1 MLDLSTTSTV
11 SGATTD
17 ADMIKYATENPTKF
31 IFDKDGKYGYTWTI
45 KKNDHLWGNGSGY
58 LFPRKGQIYKS
69 IYDPCPD
76 GYRVAPKDLW
86 NMFTVDGGNKS
97 YTSSD
102 TDYNAQR
109 EANFN
114 VANPLTLSTQH
125 GYFFYYTAWRDGA
138 MDFYPASGYRD
149 RTSGAL
155 TYVGS
160 VGVSWSSSPAQGSTL
175 AGDLD
180 FSASYVYPQSND
192 NRAGGFPVRCVREL
206 D

>member
-1 MLDLSTTSTV
+1 M
-11 SGATTD
+11 
-17 ADMIKYATENPTKF
+17 
-31 IFDKDGKYGYTWTI
+31 
-45 KKNDHLWGNGSGY
+45 
-58 LFPRKGQIYKS
+58 
-69 IYDPCPD
+69 
-76 GYRVAPKDLW
+76 W
-86 NMFTVDGGNKS
+86 NRFTVDGGN
-97 YTSSD
+97 YSSQNTAELRD
-102 TDYNAQR
+102 QYFNAANYNTLGSQR
-109 EANFN
+109 
-114 VANPLTLSTQH
+114 
-125 GYFFYYTAWRDGA
+125 GFFFHYTAWRDGA